1 MAPPRKQ
8 SWYSNGQT
16 DRQEKSTDKFAPNA
30 TEIGKVFTSDNPLGP
45 WLRDTAFLLK
55 FVEMFLVRDWGGHL
69 SRARAKTSDTLRI
82 PWESCKQKVKMPVST
97 VYFGKMKRTHIAK
110 SGKKAGVFRIF
121 QGFSYNQLRFF
132 VYIYI
137 GDRNTPTSQC
147 ISNSKGYKP
156 SKHPSLGGRVLG
168 MTLNVYIQPS
178 LEHNAW
184 H

>member
-1 MAPPRKQ
+1 
-8 SWYSNGQT
+8 
-16 DRQEKSTDKFAPNA
+16 
-30 TEIGKVFTSDNPLGP
+30 
-45 WLRDTAFLLK
+45 
-55 FVEMFLVRDWGGHL
+55 MFLVRDWGGHL

-110 SGKKAGVFRIF
+110 SGKKKQVSFRIF

-132 VYIYI
+132 VYCIYIYI